1 MASFEKSSYEKN
13 KVSFILSLFALFL
26 SFIAICISIKT
37 VNMVKNEVIDNQN
50 ETKNIQAKFID
61 NMPDVELRKQD
72 GSIVVVKSYDSQDE
86 LNNIMHMQQEKQSI
100 GEKKNVQ
107 QEVVKNNDTM
117 KKNEKLKQKIDQN
130 NKNKKTNK
138 NTTTKKVNDD
148 SNFVIQIGSFTE
160 EKQAQ
165 KQCKLVANKLNNKKK
180 CKVISNEDKKQF
192 RSVIYQFKTKEEANS
207 MTSQIQKIIKIKP
220 LVVKVK

>member
-100 GEKKNVQ
+100 GEKKNIQ
-107 QEVVKNNDTM
+107 Q
-117 KKNEKLKQKIDQN
+117 
-130 NKNKKTNK
+130 NKKTNK